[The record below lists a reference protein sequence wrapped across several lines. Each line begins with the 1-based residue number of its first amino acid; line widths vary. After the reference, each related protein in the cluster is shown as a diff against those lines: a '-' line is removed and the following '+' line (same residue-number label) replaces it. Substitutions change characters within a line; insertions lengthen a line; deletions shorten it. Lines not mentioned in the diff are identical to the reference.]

1 MDCVPYGRYKAMAVA
16 PLISGRLDPPDI
28 CLVYGTPGQMIFL
41 INGLQWTGYR
51 KLSFTSVGESACADS
66 WGKAL
71 KTGEPALTI
80 PCYAERRYGG
90 VADDELLM
98 AIPPS
103 FLPKALEGL
112 AALDRNGL
120 RYPVP
125 PYGIQSDAG
134 AGLSVSYATKET
146 KPQ

>member
-1 MDCVPYGRYKAMAVA
+1 MLVA
-16 PLISGRLDPPDI
+16 LIDDPDR
-28 CLVYGTPGQMIFL
+28 C
-41 INGLQWTGYR
+41 
-51 KLSFTSVGESACADS
+51 
-66 WGKAL
+66 
-71 KTGEPALTI
+71 
-80 PCYAERRYGG
+80 
-90 VADDELLM
+90 
-98 AIPPS
+98 
-103 FLPKALEGL
+103 L